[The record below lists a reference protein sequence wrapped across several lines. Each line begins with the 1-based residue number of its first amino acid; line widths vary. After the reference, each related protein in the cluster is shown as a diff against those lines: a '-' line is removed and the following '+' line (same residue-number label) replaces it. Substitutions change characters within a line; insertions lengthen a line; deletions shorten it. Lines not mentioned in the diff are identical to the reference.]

1 MTSTFNSTRT
11 ERISLLSPNVDL
23 SLLKLEGHRNKY
35 IEFLNGFSQ
44 IKNSK
49 HDLLDKNIT
58 IGDAFMLYNLIV
70 NQNRPG
76 KYSLNE
82 IFDSYFYNDTD
93 DSSIFKKFL
102 KFETDLK
109 NIPIEDKKDYDLTD
123 LNIRFLQKDKE
134 QQSLKKE

>member
-1 MTSTFNSTRT
+1 VTSTFNSTRT

-35 IEFLNGFSQ
+35 IEFLNGFAQ

-49 HDLLDKNIT
+49 HDLLDENIT
-58 IGDAFMLYNLIV
+58 IGDAFMIYNLIV

-82 IFDSYFYNDTD
+82 VFDSYFYDINDNK
-93 DSSIFKKFL
+93 SIFKKFL
-102 KFETDLK
+102 EFENSLK
-109 NIPIEDKKDYDLTD
+109 NTPIEDKKDYDLTD
-123 LNIRFLQKDKE
+123 LKIRFLQKDKE
-134 QQSLKKE
+134 QNSLKRE